1 MGPTLSKHS
10 KSKSKKTHFETV
22 ETVEEKSGT
31 SEKPET
37 PPETQETLKLE
48 EMVDK
53 IAASYI
59 VTMDTK
65 TLQKLNEPSYCD
77 EIMTLTSEILEK
89 EFTHLELQKIASRVH
104 EGVTIISEF
113 DVQLPGDP
121 DLQEDTVFF
130 LRKDAFKEDPAQ
142 KRETCNEI
150 AKFYVKIAHLFAS
163 IMKTVNP
170 EYIYKDFFGNIIRT
184 REKESIPKNTEF
196 HLYKLNL
203 CNKRLNALLGK
214 TNIDEM
220 AYLGTDEKNIELQ
233 PEFCSIHVKS
243 NGEIKTLEEEPGIP
257 ELMNLYYDADYDYKT
272 GEFRGMRESTKKEY
286 QQDLELFYK
295 AFTGSESVP
304 STVKNFGDIKLRDYD
319 KTKYCGKVERNE
331 RKDLGD
337 GRDGPDNVK
346 FTGNY
351 KDGLFNLYSRN
362 IGEMIYSVNDKQE
375 RLLDILG
382 QVFWMDEKNP
392 KTSIKIEPS
401 LRENK
406 LQQLVVDTRQCI
418 SEMYIQCERD
428 FVEGIKIF
436 EAIVEVKMF
445 ETTQKQIETLEKYS
459 EKLYGK

>member
-10 KSKSKKTHFETV
+10 KSKSKKPHFETV
-22 ETVEEKSGT
+22 ERVQEKSEA
-31 SEKPET
+31 SETPET
-37 PPETQETLKLE
+37 PETPQTVKLE

-77 EIMTLTSEILEK
+77 EIMTLTSDILEK
-89 EFTHLELQKIASRVH
+89 EFTHLEVQKIASRVH
-104 EGVTIISEF
+104 DGVTIISEF
-113 DVQLPGDP
+113 DVALPGDP
-121 DLQEDTVFF
+121 DLQEDTIFF
-130 LRKDAFKEDPAQ
+130 LKKDAFKEDPIQ

-150 AKFYVKIAHLFAS
+150 AKFYVKIAHLFAA

-220 AYLGTDEKNIELQ
+220 AYLGTDEKKVEVQ
-233 PEFCSIHVKS
+233 PDFCSVHVKS

-272 GEFRGMRESTKKEY
+272 GEFRGMTDSTKKEY
-286 QQDLELFYK
+286 QQDLELFYR
-295 AFTGSESVP
+295 AFTGSETVP
-304 STVKNFGDIKLRDYD
+304 STIKNFGDIKLKDYD
-319 KTKYCGKVERNE
+319 KSKFCGKVERNE
-331 RKDLGD
+331 RKDVVD
-337 GRDGPDNVK
+337 GQSNVK

-351 KDGLFNLYSRN
+351 RDGLFNLYSRN

-382 QVFWMDEKNP
+382 QVFWVDDKNP
-392 KTSIKIEPS
+392 KSSIKIEPS
-401 LRENK
+401 LTENK